1 MFRWSTR
8 ATGHNLAAD
17 THVGASMGFWGRL
30 FGRKT
35 PAAAEVPPGPSKDWA
50 VEPREALMRQVEALL
65 RADPAV
71 EKVARRTQ
79 DYGLDITRAGSDGTF
94 FLDNLF
100 ADTRELPP
108 EQRVQLIQRYLR
120 ALWQESPDSLHW
132 EQARELLLPV
142 LRASTFGMSLRK
154 QAEADREMVGRRTL
168 PFLRELLVM
177 DLPESAMFVQ
187 RRHLETWGV
196 TEEEAFTAAHANLV
210 RLPDEGVELYDEE
223 HGPLWT
229 VETRDTYETSRLLR
243 PGFLASFAGR
253 VEGRPVAVLP
263 ERSTL
268 LIGGDARPELVA
280 RLSESAEREYAAA
293 SRCLTPAL
301 YTVDDAGRVVPYV
314 HPGQDALANRVRLAH
329 VRLALAEYSAQK
341 EALDALHAEQEVDLF
356 VASYSATARKRD
368 EFPISWCVWSHDVD
382 ALLPEADMVA
392 VRPAAEGE
400 EFFTVPWREVQ
411 RIAGGCLTPVPEL
424 WPPRYRTTQTPSPE
438 MVEQLR
444 AAQVSFEDFQAP

>member
-1 MFRWSTR
+1 
-8 ATGHNLAAD
+8 
-17 THVGASMGFWGRL
+17 MGFWGRL
-30 FGRKT
+30 FGRKSST
-35 PAAAEVPPGPSKDWA
+35 AAAVPPGPSTAWT

-65 RADPAV
+65 RADPTV
-71 EKVARRTQ
+71 EKVVRRTE
-79 DYGLDITRAGSDGTF
+79 DYGLDITRAGSSCTF

-120 ALWQESPDSLHW
+120 ALWQESPDSLPW

-142 LRASTFGMSLRK
+142 LRASTFGMSL
-154 QAEADREMVGRRTL
+154 QPQPAPERELVGRRTL

-177 DLPESAMFVQ
+177 DLSESAMFVQ
-187 RRHLETWGV
+187 RRHLEKWGV
-196 TEEEAFTAAHANLV
+196 DEAEAFAAAHANLS
-210 RLPDEGVELYDEE
+210 RLPDDGVELYDQE

-253 VEGRPVAVLP
+253 VEGRPIAILP

-280 RLSESAEREYAAA
+280 RLAESAEREYAAA
-293 SRCLTPAL
+293 SRCLTPAM
-301 YTVDDAGRVVPYV
+301 YTVDDAGQVVPYR
-314 HPGQDALANRVRLAH
+314 HPGHDALAHRVRLAH
-329 VRLALAEYSAQK
+329 VRLALAEYHAQK
-341 EALDALHAEQEVDLF
+341 EALDALHKEQDVDVF

-368 EFPISWCVWSHDVD
+368 ELPISWCVWARDVD
-382 ALLPEADMVA
+382 ALLPETDMVA
-392 VRPAAEGE
+392 VSHAANADD
-400 EFFTVPWREVQ
+400 FFTVPWTEVL

-424 WPPRYRTTQTPSPE
+424 WPPRHRTTGKPSPE
-438 MVEQLR
+438 VLAQLR
-444 AAQVSFEDFQAP
+444 AAQVTFEDVSLP